1 MKFENF
7 VKKNKNPLLNV
18 CKSVENRPSV
28 VVENRPSVVRVVV
41 ENRLSVVRVV
51 GENHQPVVVA
61 NRPRVVG
68 ENREAVVVENREAV
82 FKQGRWQNGD
92 VKTTRLHPRKDR
104 KYSK

>member
-1 MKFENF
+1 
-7 VKKNKNPLLNV
+7 
-18 CKSVENRPSV
+18 
-28 VVENRPSVVRVVV
+28 
-41 ENRLSVVRVV
+41 VRVV

-61 NRPRVVG
+61 NHQPVVVANRPRVVG
-68 ENREAVVVENREAV
+68 ENREAV